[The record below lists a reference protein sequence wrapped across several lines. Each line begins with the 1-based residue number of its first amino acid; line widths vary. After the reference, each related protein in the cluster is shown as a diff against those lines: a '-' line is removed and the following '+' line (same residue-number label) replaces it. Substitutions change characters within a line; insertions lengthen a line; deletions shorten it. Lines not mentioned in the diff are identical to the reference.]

1 MRPTQGT
8 DPETLTDARLTAI
21 ALVQAAVTIRLGDPA
36 GVRAWQAT
44 EPATDEEWAYV
55 GRQAVSLLAAI
66 AIGTGAPARAITEWR
81 TAVLEGGDTE

>member
-1 MRPTQGT
+1 MRPIQGT
-8 DPETLTDARLTAI
+8 DPDGTYEHRLTMLAM
-21 ALVQAAVTIRLGDPA
+21 VQAAVTIRLGDPE

-55 GRQAVSLLAAI
+55 GRQAVSLLAAV

-81 TAVLEGGDTE
+81 TAVLEGGDDE